1 MYCDNTSPGKQKYPF
16 RKYLNPLWDLDTLV
30 VGEKSQ
36 RYIAS
41 SQYKHNGVKKN
52 QSLFEFYVFTNQF
65 FGFTHKIGEK

>member
-41 SQYKHNGVKKN
+41 SQYKHNGVKKK
-52 QSLFEFYVFTNQF
+52 V
-65 FGFTHKIGEK
+65 I